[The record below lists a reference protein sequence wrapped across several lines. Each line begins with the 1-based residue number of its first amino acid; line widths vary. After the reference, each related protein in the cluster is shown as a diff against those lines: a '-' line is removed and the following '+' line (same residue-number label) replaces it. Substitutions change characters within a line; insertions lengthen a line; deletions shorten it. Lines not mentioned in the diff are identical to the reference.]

1 MKRGWGLQMRSAVR
15 HPAWCCNT
23 SLSTLRAREPATAR
37 MCTGPASLL
46 PRYST
51 TYSGCPSR
59 PMRLL
64 LRPAT
69 TGLLP
74 AVMGCADV
82 RQRGFWQG
90 RRKESA
96 EEREER
102 EERERSQPKRK
113 GLMERITGT
122 SDKSV
127 STVYTAIVTNALVTT
142 VKFGAFLAT
151 GSASMLSESVHSLGD
166 SLNQVLL
173 AIGIRRSQQ
182 KPDRRHPY
190 GYGRERFVWSLIS
203 AVGVFFL
210 GSGVTVYHGIS
221 SLIVPPELA
230 DLPIAFGVLGISFV
244 LEGGTLFMAFR
255 AVRDGAK
262 ETGMS
267 IKEYILDGP
276 DPMSV
281 AVLVE
286 DSIANSGAGATF
298 TDICVAQVTGVCV
311 AGLALGFTHYTGSA
325 LFDAC
330 GSIMIGGL
338 MGTAALFLIEKNRRL
353 LLGTSVPKKKR
364 ISMIKVDSR
373 LSPYTIVALRQFLE
387 ADPTILA
394 VHDAKGE
401 IFSPGNMRFKAEIEF
416 DGRQIA
422 RRYIDKNYPNIGE
435 LHETVQTPAQL
446 EELLVTYGNG
456 MVQHLGDE
464 VDRIETELRRR
475 FPSAK
480 HIDLETD

>member
-1 MKRGWGLQMRSAVR
+1 MRSAVR

-74 AVMGCADV
+74 AVMACADV

-102 EERERSQPKRK
+102 EERERSRPKRK

-286 DSIANSGAGATF
+286 DSIA
-298 TDICVAQVTGVCV
+298 VTGVCV

-364 ISMIKVDSR
+364 ISMIK
-373 LSPYTIVALRQFLE
+373 FLE

-435 LHETVQTPAQL
+435 LHETVQTPEQL